1 MWYYFLKGQ
10 FMQNGYYQAVG
21 GMVTQF
27 NRLDTISNNLANT
40 NTAGFKRDDVVIG
53 DFLTYLKQSRDVLP
67 LQNNTKDAAKFI
79 NRSLDRVPHI
89 VKNYTDFSLG
99 AMKKT
104 GNPLDVALKRSDR
117 FFLVKTPD
125 GLKLTQNGAF
135 ILNDKGELS
144 TKEGYKILGADY
156 FKNHQAITLPANKTV
171 HISSNGTIYADDEEV
186 DKLYIAKYNHNLANL
201 KKFGDN
207 LYDIQNLN
215 NISISDDGDY
225 VASGYLQM
233 SNINPVKEMTALIE
247 TNRLV
252 EMYQKVM
259 TSQMNDLNSDA
270 INKLASTRA

>member
-1 MWYYFLKGQ
+1 
-10 FMQNGYYQAVG
+10 MQNGYYQAVG

-40 NTAGFKRDDVVIG
+40 NTAGFKREDVIVG
-53 DFLTYLKQSRDVLP
+53 DFLTVLKQQRDELP
-67 LQNNTKDAAKFI
+67 IRNNTKDAAKFI

-89 VKNYTDFSLG
+89 VRDYIDFSLG
-99 AMKKT
+99 AMRKT

-125 GLKLTQNGAF
+125 GLKLTQDGAF
-135 ILNDKGELS
+135 MLNEKGELS
-144 TKEGYKILGADY
+144 TKEGYTVLGANY
-156 FKNHQAITLPANKTV
+156 FQNHQPIAIPAGNNIA
-171 HISSNGTIYADDEEV
+171 ISSNGSIYANGQEIG
-186 DKLYIAKYNHNLANL
+186 KLYIAKFNHNLSNL

-207 LYDIQNLN
+207 LYDITNLN
-215 NISISDDGDY
+215 DISISDDGDY
-225 VASGYLQM
+225 IASGFLQM

-270 INKLASTRA
+270 INKLASTKA

>member
-1 MWYYFLKGQ
+1 
-10 FMQNGYYQAVG
+10 MQNGYYQAVG
-21 GMVTQF
+21 GMVAQF

-53 DFLTYLKQSRDVLP
+53 DFLTYLKHSRDELP
-67 LQNNTKDAAKFI
+67 LQDNTKDAAKFI

-89 VKNYTDFSLG
+89 VRNYTDFSLG
-99 AMKKT
+99 AIRQT
-104 GNPLDVALKRSDR
+104 GNPLDVALKRGDR

-125 GLKLTQNGAF
+125 GVKLTQNGAF

-144 TKEGYKILGADY
+144 TKEGYKVLGTNYFRSHKAIILPTTS
-156 FKNHQAITLPANKTV
+156 KSVN
-171 HISSNGTIYADDEEV
+171 ISSNGTVYADGEEV
-186 DKLYIAKYNHNLANL
+186 GKLYIAKFNHNLANL
-201 KKFGDN
+201 KKIGDN
-207 LYDIQNLN
+207 LYDIK
-215 NISISDDGDY
+215 NINDISLSGDGDW

-259 TSQMNDLNSDA
+259 TSQMNDLNRDA